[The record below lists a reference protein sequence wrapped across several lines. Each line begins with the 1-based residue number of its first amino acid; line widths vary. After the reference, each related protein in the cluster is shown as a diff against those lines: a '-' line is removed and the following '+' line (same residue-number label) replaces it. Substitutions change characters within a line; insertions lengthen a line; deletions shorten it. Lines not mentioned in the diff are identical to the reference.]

1 MFNARNNE
9 IHIIYL
15 YQQTETR
22 TMKLAK
28 NDLIVVITVI
38 GLFAL
43 SIGGCSMMKKATHGN
58 GTIETE
64 KTIKSRIK

>member
-1 MFNARNNE
+1 
-9 IHIIYL
+9 
-15 YQQTETR
+15 
-22 TMKLAK
+22 MKLAK